1 MDAKKEILDLI
12 TKLEYYSRK
21 YYVEDNPEISDYEYD
36 MLMRKLKSLEEQ
48 YPEYRFDFSP
58 SFRVGGEAIS
68 SFSQVIHQVAMNSL
82 QDAFSY
88 DEIYAFFDRIEKEH
102 KDIEFTVEPKIDGLS
117 VSLEYIDGKFVKGA
131 TRGNGEIGEDVT
143 LNLKTIKS
151 IPLVLKKDIKHLI
164 VRGEVYMPK
173 SSFEKLNKERA
184 EKGEQLFANPRNAAA
199 GSLRQLDSKIVAKRD
214 LDMFCFNVQLIAGES
229 FSSHKESLD
238 FLKELGFKVLP
249 FYNIVSSAGEIINEL
264 EKIGD
269 MRRDVPFDIDGAVI
283 KVDDFSI
290 REEIGELSKYPRWAI
305 AYKYPPEQKE
315 TTLLD
320 IVIQVGRTGVLT
332 PNAVLEPV
340 NVAGSM
346 ISRATLHNQDFIKEK
361 DIRIGDRVIIQ
372 KAGDIIPEVVKVLKD
387 KRKGNEK
394 EYIMPSFCPVCGEK
408 VIKPENESAVRC
420 VNVNCPAQ
428 IARGIIHFASR
439 PCMDIEGMGEST
451 VYALIDNGI
460 INNIADIY
468 FMDKNQLSNLE
479 RMGDKS
485 SDNLI
490 NAIDGSKG
498 NPLYRLIFGLGI
510 RNIGEKA
517 SKALEKRFK
526 SIDNIISAS
535 FEEISQIEDFGDIMA
550 QSVIDFFSNPDNMA
564 IIERLKL
571 AGVNMESAKSADI
584 DNRFEGLTFG
594 LTGTLTK
601 FTRDEASDIIEKL
614 GGKTSSSVSKKT
626 SYVLAGEKAGSKL
639 DKARDLNINIISEEE
654 FENMIK

>member
-1 MDAKKEILDLI
+1 DLKTHTEALDELKRLGFPVSPYYSTFSTIAEAKKEID
-12 TKLEYYSRK
+12 RFGA
-21 YYVEDNPEISDYEYD
+21 
-36 MLMRKLKSLEEQ
+36 MR
-48 YPEYRFDFSP
+48 
-58 SFRVGGEAIS
+58 G
-68 SFSQVIHQVAMNSL
+68 
-82 QDAFSY
+82 
-88 DEIYAFFDRIEKEH
+88 
-102 KDIEFTVEPKIDGLS
+102 
-117 VSLEYIDGKFVKGA
+117 
-131 TRGNGEIGEDVT
+131 T
-143 LNLKTIKS
+143 L
-151 IPLVLKKDIKHLI
+151 
-164 VRGEVYMPK
+164 
-173 SSFEKLNKERA
+173 
-184 EKGEQLFANPRNAAA
+184 
-199 GSLRQLDSKIVAKRD
+199 
-214 LDMFCFNVQLIAGES
+214 
-229 FSSHKESLD
+229 
-238 FLKELGFKVLP
+238 
-249 FYNIVSSAGEIINEL
+249 
-264 EKIGD
+264 
-269 MRRDVPFDIDGAVI
+269 PFDIDGAVL
-283 KVDDFSI
+283 KVNSLLH
-290 REEIGELSKYPRWAI
+290 REELGSTVKYPKWAI